1 MKEIEV
7 RTIVGEEHWDEF
19 LKWMRGQTVGLNED
33 GSTEFYPWDVM
44 KFVRWKG
51 LPGIIE
57 K

>member
-1 MKEIEV
+1 MKEIDV

-33 GSTEFYPWDVM
+33 GSRDYYPWDVM
-44 KFVRWKG
+44 QFCRGKG
-51 LPGIIE
+51 LPGNGE